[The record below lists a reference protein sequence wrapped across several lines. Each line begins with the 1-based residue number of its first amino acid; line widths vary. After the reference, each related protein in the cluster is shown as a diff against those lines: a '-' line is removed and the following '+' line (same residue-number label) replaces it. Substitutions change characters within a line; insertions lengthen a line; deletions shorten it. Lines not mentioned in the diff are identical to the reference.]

1 MTKYFR
7 SSLSNL
13 STLRQYWVMGC
24 SQRRVAA
31 FFGALAA
38 ILVPATASAQY
49 QVPGDYFYQK
59 VDSKTFV
66 LKTQYA
72 YNSPSGS
79 ANRMVIEIASGW
91 LDDQS
96 RVQVFQPYAQNGS
109 VNGKVQEWL
118 FIPSGRIEGQM
129 SYYIINRW
137 HRKYM
142 QASGLNG
149 QVCALAHN
157 GQLNQKWFIDIGP
170 FGEKFVRSASNGLY
184 LTFPAG
190 NNGANVTMQP
200 LNLGTT
206 QQITIDMITRGHPL
220 WAFNWNYLK
229 PTVIHLADNP
239 NLVFGDST
247 QSSSSVQNQVV
258 VLQNRVAGANY
269 QVWEPHTEAW
279 IDSRN
284 IPIYSNQPGDDGF
297 RLVKRWT
304 SFTIAPWNNFGMQ
317 GYGITTRFWEANP
330 GEQQRWYAVVGREE
344 GQYNLVHAASGLTLQ
359 PQFNGPGALLVLV
372 PFGNASSQN
381 VILETLQ

>member
-1 MTKYFR
+1 
-7 SSLSNL
+7 
-13 STLRQYWVMGC
+13 MGH
-24 SQRRVAA
+24 SQRRVVA
-31 FFGALAA
+31 FFGAMAA
-38 ILVPATASAQY
+38 IFLPGASSAQY
-49 QVPGDYFYQK
+49 QVPGDHFYRQ

-66 LKTQYA
+66 LKTPYA
-72 YNSPSGS
+72 YTSPTGG
-79 ANRMVIEIASGW
+79 ATRMVIEVASGW

-109 VNGKVQEWL
+109 VNGRVQEWL

-129 SYYIINRW
+129 SYHIINRW

-149 QVCALAHN
+149 QVRAQPYN
-157 GQLNQKWFIDIGP
+157 GLLNQKWFIDIGS
-170 FGEKFVRSASNGLY
+170 FGEKFARSASNGLY
-184 LTFPAG
+184 LTFPSG
-190 NNGANVTMQP
+190 NNGASVTMQN
-200 LNLGTT
+200 LNLGIT
-206 QQITIDMITRGHPL
+206 QQITIDVLTPGLPL

-247 QSSSSVQNQVV
+247 QSSASVQNQVV

-279 IDSRN
+279 IDHRGV
-284 IPIYSNQPGDDGF
+284 PIYSNLPGDDGF

-317 GYGITTRFWEANP
+317 GYGITTRFWEPNP
-330 GEQQRWYAVVGREE
+330 GEQQRWYAVVGRED
-344 GQYNLVHAASGLTLQ
+344 GQYTLVHAASGLTLQ

-372 PFGNASSQN
+372 PFSTASSQN
-381 VILETLQ
+381 VIFENLL